1 MQVQLKEQHKRELDS
16 LRSSLALQYKE
27 DLMKMKKDLS
37 DKYIVEIEEMKR
49 KHCLELE
56 QLRARLSD
64 EHIKGKINRQ
74 TGK

>member
-1 MQVQLKEQHKRELDS
+1 MQVQLKEQHKHELDS

-27 DLMKMKKDLS
+27 DLMKTKKDLS

-64 EHIKGKINRQ
+64 EHIKGKIN
-74 TGK
+74 